1 MLMLV
6 KQLLFKPHRFIFY
19 LLQMG
24 RSTKGTMVMLD
35 KSRIQVR
42 TQEVK
47 GKSSHWVKK
56 AAELIQVFAAMTNQT
71 PSPSQSLFSH
81 WRGKGEHKSQQHLSA
96 ASLWSPSVVD
106 LLPPCETNPSSSTAS
121 RNKHYTNSAESQRLN
136 FMSHACYHLLS
147 PRSSV
152 SCLVIV
158 TVDNQNE
165 LLRFCH
171 VTLCTQNATLAVQKQ
186 EFCKLLHWSFTR

>member
-47 GKSSHWVKK
+47 GKSSH
-56 AAELIQVFAAMTNQT
+56 
-71 PSPSQSLFSH
+71 
-81 WRGKGEHKSQQHLSA
+81 
-96 ASLWSPSVVD
+96 
-106 LLPPCETNPSSSTAS
+106 
-121 RNKHYTNSAESQRLN
+121 
-136 FMSHACYHLLS
+136 
-147 PRSSV
+147 
-152 SCLVIV
+152 
-158 TVDNQNE
+158 
-165 LLRFCH
+165 
-171 VTLCTQNATLAVQKQ
+171 
-186 EFCKLLHWSFTR
+186 